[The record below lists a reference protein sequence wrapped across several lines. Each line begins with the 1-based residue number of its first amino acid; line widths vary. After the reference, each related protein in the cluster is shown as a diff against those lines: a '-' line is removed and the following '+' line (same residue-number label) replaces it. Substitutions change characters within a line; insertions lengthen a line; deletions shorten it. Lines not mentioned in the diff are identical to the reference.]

1 MVGSVRESKLEAFD
15 RLCRDEYASV
25 VRTAYL
31 ITGDREEATDLAQE
45 AFARAYERWKSVS
58 RMDRPGGW
66 LQRVVA
72 NLAISWRRRRRA
84 VPEDRIDDRS
94 AGVADPEGSDLDLM
108 EALSSLTP
116 GQRAAIVLRYYADQP
131 VAAVARALGKRP
143 GTVRA
148 LTSQGLARLREFM
161 AQEEEEDEAR
171 R

>member
-1 MVGSVRESKLEAFD
+1 MRESRFEAFD
-15 RLCRDEYASV
+15 RLCRKEYVSV

-31 ITGDREEATDLAQE
+31 ITGDREEAVDLAQE
-45 AFARAYERWKSVS
+45 AFARAYERWRSVS

-72 NLAISWRRRRRA
+72 NLAISWRRQRRFRA
-84 VPEDRIDDRS
+84 DVG
-94 AGVADPEGSDLDLM
+94 AGEVDAVVADEEASDLDLL
-108 EALSSLTP
+108 EALRALTP

-131 VAAVARALGKRP
+131 VEEVARALGKRP

-161 AQEEEEDEAR
+161 GDEVSDEAR